1 MARKKAKR
9 RAKKNNK
16 DLQVVIL
23 LLISVLSAI
32 LIYIQSGYIGEH
44 LSPMLGGV
52 IGWIKYIIPIG
63 VFTIAINVACEK
75 DKQYVT
81 TKLIQYL
88 VLLMCISVLITIFK
102 GNIDVK
108 NKQFEESVIEAY
120 RAGTE
125 SIGGGAVGT
134 IIAYPLVELMA
145 EAGTIILAIGVGI
158 ISVIFLYGI
167 KPAEIV
173 KSIVENREA
182 EKEERANNKLKEEKT
197 YKNKKEEIVEPE
209 VKEEAKTR
217 KGIFSKK
224 QKEEAEILDEQIKIN
239 IPEQESS
246 ANKPNGGLFK
256 KQEEIKEDKSK
267 EVLTLEHAL
276 TVEDKN
282 YEFPPIE
289 LLKSGKSTTK
299 STKKAVQDT
308 ASKLQRT
315 LYSFGVSA
323 KVENISVGPTITRYE
338 LKPAEGVRVNKIA
351 NLSDDIA
358 LSLAAESIRIEA
370 PIPGKQAVG
379 IEIPNKEKEMV
390 ALRDIIDSPEFKN
403 AKSKLTFALGKDAAG
418 EVVITDIA
426 KMPHV
431 LIAGSTGS
439 GKSVCINTLIT
450 SIIYKAKPSEVKL
463 VMVDPKVVELS
474 IYNGIPHLLI
484 PVVTD
489 PKKAAGALA
498 WAVQEMENRYHL
510 FAEKNVREIE
520 GYNEALEKEGLD
532 EKLPQIVI
540 IIDELAD
547 LMMVAS
553 KDVEDA
559 ICRLAQKAR
568 AAGMHLVI
576 ATQRPSV
583 DVITGL
589 IKANIA
595 TRIAFSVTSQIDSRT
610 ILDGSGAEKLLGKGD
625 MLFAMS
631 GGQKKQRVQC
641 AFISDGEVE
650 NIVEF
655 LKSNGGPTYSEDV
668 LEKIERANS
677 TDKEL
682 DEDTDDD
689 TDPFLMD
696 AIEAAIDMGQAS
708 ASYIQRKF
716 KVGYARAGRIID
728 QMEERGIISGYEGSK
743 PRKVLMPRERW
754 EELKMAKPPENKGN
768 SENE

>member
-1 MARKKAKR
+1 MADGK
-9 RAKKNNK
+9 
-16 DLQVVIL
+16 
-23 LLISVLSAI
+23 
-32 LIYIQSGYIGEH
+32 
-44 LSPMLGGV
+44 
-52 IGWIKYIIPIG
+52 
-63 VFTIAINVACEK
+63 
-75 DKQYVT
+75 T
-81 TKLIQYL
+81 T
-88 VLLMCISVLITIFK
+88 
-102 GNIDVK
+102 N
-108 NKQFEESVIEAY
+108 
-120 RAGTE
+120 
-125 SIGGGAVGT
+125 
-134 IIAYPLVELMA
+134 
-145 EAGTIILAIGVGI
+145 
-158 ISVIFLYGI
+158 
-167 KPAEIV
+167 
-173 KSIVENREA
+173 
-182 EKEERANNKLKEEKT
+182 
-197 YKNKKEEIVEPE
+197 
-209 VKEEAKTR
+209 
-217 KGIFSKK
+217 
-224 QKEEAEILDEQIKIN
+224 
-239 IPEQESS
+239 
-246 ANKPNGGLFK
+246 GLFT
-256 KQEEIKEDKSK
+256 KQEEVKEDKSK

-289 LLKSGKSTTK
+289 FLKEGKSSTK
-299 STKKAVQDT
+299 SSKKAIQDT

-323 KVENISVGPTITRYE
+323 KVENVSVGPTITRYE

-390 ALRDIIDSPEFKN
+390 ALRDIIDSKEFKD

-418 EVVITDIA
+418 EIVTTDIA

-520 GYNEALEKEGLD
+520 GYNQALEKEGLD

-553 KDVEDA
+553 KDVEEA

-595 TRIAFSVTSQIDSRT
+595 TRIAFAVTSQIDSRT
-610 ILDGSGAEKLLGKGD
+610 ILDVGGAEKLLGKGD

-641 AFISDGEVE
+641 AYISDGEVE
-650 NIVEF
+650 SIVEF
-655 LKSNGGPTYSEDV
+655 LKANGGATYSEDV
-668 LEKIERANS
+668 LEKIEKANQ
-677 TDKEL
+677 TDKEI
-682 DEDTDDD
+682 DEDLDDD

-696 AIEAAIDMGQAS
+696 AIEEVIDMGQAS

-716 KVGYARAGRIID
+716 KVGYARAARIID

-743 PRKVLMPRERW
+743 PRKVLMPKERW
-754 EELKMAKPPENKGN
+754 EELKMSTHVP
-768 SENE
+768 SETNNEE